1 MRRRS
6 ARPGRRLS
14 PLGRRTVLQGVAW
27 AGAAAALGAC
37 GRDPEHDIDLLVVG
51 AGIAGLAAARHAVH
65 KGRRVVVLEARD
77 RVGGRI
83 WTSTRWPD
91 APVDLGASWIHGTD
105 GNPVYAEIARL
116 GLQTAVFDVGSYEGQ
131 GSTVLYSADG
141 ARLDADAVDEQ
152 VSNALSLLEDLA
164 EDSPGTSLSAGID
177 TLPTTLRSPAVL
189 GGLTDI
195 AADYGATP
203 QQLAL
208 SALDEDDSYRGAQRI
223 LPGGYGQLADR
234 LADGL
239 DIRLSTPVTE
249 VSLRN
254 PDQVEVRAGSRT
266 WTARAVIVT
275 VPLGV
280 LKAGAVRFDPPLP
293 ETHRRAVDALGFGRF
308 EKLVLRFDTAFWDDG
323 DQSEADQILIDGAPG
338 TPFAG
343 WYNLHRATGVPLLMA
358 LNGAAAATALDGM
371 PAERRAALAADTLAR
386 IYPGRFWAPVAA
398 QSTDWGADE
407 FSRGSYSFTA
417 AGSGDHDREAL
428 GEPIADR
435 LWLAGEAVQPQ
446 WHSTVHGAWISGA
459 AAARQ
464 ACR

>member
-1 MRRRS
+1 M
-6 ARPGRRLS
+6 
-14 PLGRRTVLQGVAW
+14 
-27 AGAAAALGAC
+27 GAAAALGAC
-37 GRDPEHDIDLLVVG
+37 GREPEHDVDLLVVG
-51 AGIAGLAAARHAVH
+51 AGIAGLVAARHALH
-65 KGRRVVVLEARD
+65 KGRRAVVLEARD
-77 RVGGRI
+77 RVGGRT
-83 WTSTRWPD
+83 WTSVQWPD

-105 GNPVYAEIARL
+105 GNPVYGEITRL

-152 VSNALSLLEDLA
+152 VSEALSRLEDVA
-164 EDSPGTSLSAGID
+164 EDSPDTALSAGID
-177 TLPTTLRSPAVL
+177 TLPTTMRSPAVL

-208 SALDEDDSYRGAQRI
+208 SALDEEDGYPGPQRI
-223 LPGGYGQLADR
+223 LPGGYGQLTDR
-234 LADGL
+234 LAGEL

-249 VSLRN
+249 VSLRQ
-254 PDQVEVRAGSRT
+254 PGRVEVRAGDKT
-266 WTARAVIVT
+266 WTAGKVVVT

-280 LKAGAVRFDPPLP
+280 LKAGAIRFDPPLP
-293 ETHRRAVDALGFGRF
+293 EPHRRAVDALGFGRF
-308 EKLVLRFDTAFWDDG
+308 EKLALRFDTVFWDDV
-323 DQSEADQILIDGAPG
+323 DQIQIAAAPG
-338 TPFAG
+338 TPFTG
-343 WYNLHRATGVPLLMA
+343 WYNLHRVTGVPLLMA
-358 LNGAAAATALDGM
+358 LNGGAAATALDGM
-371 PAERRAALAADTLAR
+371 PTERRAALAADSLAR
-386 IYPGRFWAPVAA
+386 IYPGRFRAPIAA

-417 AGSGDHDREAL
+417 VGSSEDDREAL
-428 GEPIADR
+428 GEPVDGR

-464 ACR
+464 ACG

>member
-1 MRRRS
+1 M
-6 ARPGRRLS
+6 
-14 PLGRRTVLQGVAW
+14 
-27 AGAAAALGAC
+27 
-37 GRDPEHDIDLLVVG
+37 LVVG

-65 KGRRVVVLEARD
+65 RGRRVVVLEARD

-105 GNPVYAEIARL
+105 GNPVYGEITRL
-116 GLQTAVFDVGSYEGQ
+116 GLQTAVFDVGSYDGA
-131 GSTVLYSADG
+131 GSMVLYSADG
-141 ARLDADAVDEQ
+141 ARLDADRVDDQ
-152 VSNALSLLEDLA
+152 VSEALSRLEDVA
-164 EDSPGTSLSAGID
+164 EDRPDKALSAGID
-177 TLPTTLRSPAVL
+177 TLPAALRTPGVL

-208 SALDEDDSYRGAQRI
+208 SALDEDDGYPGAQRI
-223 LPGGYGQLADR
+223 LPGGYGQLTDR

-254 PDQVEVRAGSRT
+254 PDRVEVRAGDKT
-266 WTARAVIVT
+266 WTAAKVIVT

-280 LKAGAVRFDPPLP
+280 LQAGALRFDPPLP
-293 ETHRRAVDALGFGRF
+293 EPHRRAVDALGFGRF
-308 EKLVLRFDTAFWDDG
+308 EKLVLRFDTAFWDD
-323 DQSEADQILIDGAPG
+323 ADQIQIAGAPG

-343 WYNLHRATGVPLLMA
+343 WYNLHRVTGVPLLMA
-358 LNGAAAATALDGM
+358 LNGGAAATALDGM
-371 PAERRAALAADTLAR
+371 APDRRAALAADTLAR
-386 IYPGRFWAPVAA
+386 IYPGRFRAPVAA
-398 QSTDWGADE
+398 QSSDWGADE

-417 AGSGDHDREAL
+417 VGSGEDDREAL
-428 GEPIADR
+428 GEPIGDR

-464 ACR
+464 ACG